1 MKKAS
6 IIRKVF
12 FTLHFSLFTLLLV
25 SSCKTVEQEHI
36 EVRTDTVQVFTH
48 HRDSIV
54 HRDSVFTHV
63 YEKGD
68 TVYSITERWNVRYI
82 DRVHT
87 DTVYKARSVE
97 QSQKEIKEKEKP
109 WWKDP
114 WPFVAV
120 ACLAFVVY
128 VAVSER
134 RK

>member
-1 MKKAS
+1 MTTFA
-6 IIRKVF
+6 
-12 FTLHFSLFTLLLV
+12 LMLALLTG
-25 SSCKTVEQEHI
+25 CKTVEQEHI

-97 QSQKEIKEKEKP
+97 QNQKEIKEKEKP

-114 WPFVAV
+114 WPIVAV
-120 ACLAFVVY
+120 VCLASVVY
-128 VAVSER
+128 VAVSQR